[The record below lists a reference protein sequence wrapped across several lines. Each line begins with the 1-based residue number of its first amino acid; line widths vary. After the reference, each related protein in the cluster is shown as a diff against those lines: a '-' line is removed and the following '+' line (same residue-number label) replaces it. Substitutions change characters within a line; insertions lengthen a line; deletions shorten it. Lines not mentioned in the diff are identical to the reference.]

1 MLLAVLTMLWNA
13 HKDSMLFYCA
23 YFWVPRKAEQ
33 DSALAIVINRPHQNK
48 ESETEVSPLSA
59 LKQKDRPSWTV
70 LIGSTTTFQM
80 AFHALGTTT
89 SGYVHLFICS
99 QCHSAT
105 WTKIR
110 ALFCWV
116 HIENWFCLNKLKSKQ
131 MRQSHSSGTSQ
142 RCHLIFPAWA
152 KKAPAELQINLVLPG
167 LMNHGFLYTYA
178 YVYRKDIYKLCLWD
192 QLWAHTWI
200 KVSWVHTVQEALSS
214 GFVRE
219 NCDKALTLSTP

>member
-1 MLLAVLTMLWNA
+1 M
-13 HKDSMLFYCA
+13 
-23 YFWVPRKAEQ
+23 P
-33 DSALAIVINRPHQNK
+33 
-48 ESETEVSPLSA
+48 
-59 LKQKDRPSWTV
+59 
-70 LIGSTTTFQM
+70 
-80 AFHALGTTT
+80 FHALGTTT
-89 SGYVHLFICS
+89 SGYIHLFICS

-142 RCHLIFPAWA
+142 RFHIIFPAWA

-167 LMNHGFLYTYA
+167 LMNHGFLYTYT
-178 YVYRKDIYKLCLWD
+178 YIYRKNIYKLCLWE

-214 GFVRE
+214 VLLGKTVIKLWLYPPLKMDTSISTCSVNGWIYLCICSYE
-219 NCDKALTLSTP
+219 SHQQVEWCYPALQD